1 MHPLKILF
9 WKLFHD
15 LENETKQNTHKKT
28 TIETVFI
35 MIQNVYWI
43 WVTLCGISNTEK
55 VSIAF
60 QTYI

>member
-9 WKLFHD
+9 WKLFPD

-43 WVTLCGISNTEK
+43 WVTLCGISNTK
-55 VSIAF
+55 K
-60 QTYI
+60 

>member
-1 MHPLKILF
+1 MHPLQILF

-15 LENETKQNTHKKT
+15 LENETKQNTHTKKT

-43 WVTLCGISNTEK
+43 GVTLCGISNTEK
-55 VSIAF
+55 VSIS
-60 QTYI
+60 